1 MGKKKK
7 KTKSGPGE
15 AKDESIAL
23 TDHANHQESHH
34 EKEPALCLRM
44 IQNELDGKTKGE
56 GCTVLMHPED
66 MNRIQ
71 VSNGDRVVL
80 MLANDPVSAL
90 EAKVQMTETN
100 STPSPSFHRPRLPS
114 LRIKQPG

>member
-7 KTKSGPGE
+7 KTKAGPGE
-15 AKDESIAL
+15 AKEESISL

-34 EKEPALCLRM
+34 ETEPALCLWM
-44 IQNELDGKTKGE
+44 IYNELDNKTKGE

-71 VSNGDRVVL
+71 VSNGDQVVL
-80 MLANDPVSAL
+80 ILANDPVSAL
-90 EAKVQMTETN
+90 VAKVRMTETI
-100 STPSPSFHRPRLPS
+100 SHQVPVSIAHDYTHWE
-114 LRIKQPG
+114 